1 MARVLV
7 AYSRLDSVRL
17 FGSQIL
23 GSRGPWQGGR
33 LPVYD
38 QEVYVW
44 VTAKPN
50 GILEVTGVSDKK
62 PTTGDYIF
70 ARVTR
75 VDNTDVEF
83 KLLFNR
89 VTLDL
94 NKVNPD
100 FTRPIKEL
108 YWLRLKS
115 KTATV
120 SLRAYIRA
128 VYL

>member
-1 MARVLV
+1 MTRK
-7 AYSRLDSVRL
+7 YMS
-17 FGSQIL
+17 
-23 GSRGPWQGGR
+23 
-33 LPVYD
+33 
-38 QEVYVW
+38 W

-94 NKVNPD
+94 NKVIPI

>member
-1 MARVLV
+1 M
-7 AYSRLDSVRL
+7 
-17 FGSQIL
+17 
-23 GSRGPWQGGR
+23 
-33 LPVYD
+33 YD

-83 KLLFNR
+83 KLLFNG
-89 VTLDL
+89 
-94 NKVNPD
+94 
-100 FTRPIKEL
+100 
-108 YWLRLKS
+108 
-115 KTATV
+115 
-120 SLRAYIRA
+120 
-128 VYL
+128 